1 MKGWMVWV
9 ELTGGTLLQRMRLY
23 PLALRLQRYYNRSTP
38 EGQERIMNVLKANG
52 MTERKR

>member
-23 PLALRLQRYYNRSTP
+23 PLAL
-38 EGQERIMNVLKANG
+38 KANG